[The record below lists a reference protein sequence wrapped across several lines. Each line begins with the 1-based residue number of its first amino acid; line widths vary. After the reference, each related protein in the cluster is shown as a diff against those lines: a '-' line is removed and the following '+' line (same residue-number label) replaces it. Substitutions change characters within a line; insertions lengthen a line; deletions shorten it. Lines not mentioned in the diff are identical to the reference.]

1 MSRALERSVP
11 RLDGTP
17 HGPDHILALMFLHEL
32 ASDANPHCAP
42 PREARWD
49 HLCARPDD
57 ELPASVDRACAA
69 CTRVWG
75 EALEGFFDDVAFA
88 TVSPGDLRGA
98 LIGVERFLSR
108 LRSSVSSG
116 TQLADVYQYTRS
128 LSAKQ
133 WQGAFFTPSQ
143 ITRAMAMMLEVSP
156 GEWVCD
162 PACGGG
168 AMLTAALEEV
178 RRQHGPRAAITVT
191 LVGVEIDP
199 RTAAIAR
206 ASLILAGAHPDQFW
220 IGVGDSLAQP
230 VVGRSREDGALKHL
244 EFTAILANP
253 PFGMKVSMQALERAA
268 ERGPLVVPDRVL
280 YRRLP
285 RLAAAA

>member
-1 MSRALERSVP
+1 MSRSLERSVP
-11 RLDGTP
+11 RLHGTL
-17 HGPDHILALMFLHEL
+17 HGPEHIVALVFLHEL

-49 HLCARPDD
+49 RLCTRPDD
-57 ELPASVDRACAA
+57 ELPAALDRACAA

-75 EALEGFFDDVAFA
+75 EALDGFFDDVAF
-88 TVSPGDLRGA
+88 TTLSPAEARGA
-98 LIGVERFLSR
+98 HVDVGRFLAR
-108 LRSSVSSG
+108 LDGVVSSG
-116 TQLADVYQYTRS
+116 TRLADIYQFTRT
-128 LSAKQ
+128 LSTKQ

-143 ITRAMAMMLEVSP
+143 VTRAMAMMLEIAP

-168 AMLTAALEEV
+168 AMLTAALDEV
-178 RRQHGPRAAITVT
+178 RRAHGSRAASTVT
-191 LVGVEIDP
+191 LIGVEIDA

-230 VVGRSREDGALKHL
+230 VVGRSREDGELTPLK
-244 EFTAILANP
+244 FTAILANP

-268 ERGPLVVPDRVL
+268 ERGPLVIPDRVL
-280 YRRLP
+280 YRRVLKLP
-285 RLAAAA
+285 AAA